1 MCNLFVGSATITGLC
16 IAQTVDRTLPPLTGD
31 HIKRDFLVAL
41 DIHEDDGKGSYS
53 AVPMDKDCFKLRQ
66 NVKKKVT
73 ISVSQP
79 QGTERDLVVT
89 R

>member
-1 MCNLFVGSATITGLC
+1 MDKS
-16 IAQTVDRTLPPLTGD
+16 LPPLTGD
-31 HIKRDFLVAL
+31 NVRRDFLVSL
-41 DIHEDDGKGSYS
+41 DIHEDDGKGSFS
-53 AVPMDKDCFKLRQ
+53 PVPMDKDCFKLRQ

-79 QGTERDLVVT
+79 QSTERPLVVT